1 MPQPLHVA
9 TRKGLFVF
17 ERGAKGYASP
27 SVHFLGDP
35 VSMSFADPRDGS
47 WYAALALGHFGVKL
61 RRSDDHGR
69 TWNDV
74 GVPVYPEQPADLP
87 ESERE
92 KPGAWT
98 LHQIWS
104 LEAADPRTPGTL
116 WCGTI
121 PGGLFR
127 SDDRGQSWTLVR
139 SLWDRPERRK
149 WFGGGYDWPGI
160 HSVLVDPRDPKHVT
174 VGVSCGGVWTTRD
187 AGSSWELI
195 GKGMF
200 AAYMPPEL
208 RDDLSIQDP
217 HLIVACP
224 SRPDAIWAQHHN
236 GVFRSTDGGRSFREI
251 ANVPPSVFGFAVAVH
266 PRDPETAWFAPA
278 VKDECR
284 VPVDGKVVVA
294 RTRDGGK
301 TFQRLDRGLPAPAYD
316 IVYRH
321 GLAIDETGGVLAMA
335 STTGSLWTSEDGGD
349 SWMTVGQHLP
359 PVYSVRFAP
368 TA

>member
-236 GVFRSTDGGRSFREI
+236 GIFKKPAQGKWQEVE
-251 ANVPPSVFGFAVAVH
+251 AKAPSRFGFACAVD
-266 PRDPETAWFAPA
+266 PNDPEVAWFVPA

-284 VPVDGKVVVA
+284 VPVGGRLVVT

-301 TFQRLDRGLPAPAYD
+301 SFEVLKQGLPKETVWD
-316 IVYRH
+316 LVYRH
-321 GLAIDETGGVLAMA
+321 GLDISADGRMLVMG
-335 STTGSLWTSEDGGD
+335 STTGGLWVSENGGRGW
-349 SWMTVGQHLP
+349 SELSSYLP
-359 PVYSVRFAP
+359 LIYGVRFFAD
-368 TA
+368 